1 MPYTVNDYPASA
13 VESLKVYRDAIQ
25 ADLLSWEAK
34 LTELIAD
41 TEEAEEA
48 IRGLTKLLQQHET
61 AIDKVS

>member
-1 MPYTVNDYPASA
+1 MPNTVNDYPASA
-13 VESLKVYRDAIQ
+13 AETLKVYRDAIQ